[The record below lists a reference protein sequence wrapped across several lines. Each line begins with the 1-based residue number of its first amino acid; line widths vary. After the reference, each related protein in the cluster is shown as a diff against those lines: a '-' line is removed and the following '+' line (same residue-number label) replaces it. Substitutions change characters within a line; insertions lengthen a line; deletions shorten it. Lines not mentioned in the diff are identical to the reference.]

1 MTVEV
6 DGFSL
11 TLADVVRVA
20 RERERV
26 SLAPEGIE
34 RMKQAR
40 AVVEEILTKGEAV
53 YGLTTGVGSRKRV
66 AVSAESVDRFN
77 RLVLLNSR
85 VGQGP
90 AATEDVVRA
99 AMLLLANGLS
109 KGTTGVRPELARRIT
124 EALNA
129 DVYPQVRILGSV
141 GLADLAPMA
150 DLAHGLFPDPDY
162 RLASG
167 EGLALLSNNAFST
180 GMAALAFADCERLV
194 DALDVAGAL
203 DLEAFASNLSVL
215 HLLVSETRP
224 FPGIRTALDRLRE
237 ALKGSWLWDE
247 GASRNLQDPLS
258 FRCLPQVHGA
268 GRDALEFTRG
278 QLEIELNASQGNPVV
293 DLDERRVISVANF
306 DALPIAASLDFLRIA
321 LAPILTCANERLVKL
336 LQTSLSG
343 LPVGLAARSELGE
356 DALSELG
363 VAGQALTAE
372 ARLLAQPVSFE
383 LASST
388 HEEGIEDR
396 TTMASLAARR
406 LAEMVELG
414 EGIVAIELVVA
425 AQAIDLRAPSRLGS
439 GTRRVRDLVRERISF
454 MGEGEPV
461 PQDIEPIRE
470 LVRSG
475 ELS

>member
-1 MTVEV
+1 MTVAL

-20 RERERV
+20 RAREPV

-40 AVVEEILTKGEAV
+40 AVVEEALAKHESV
-53 YGLTTGVGSRKRV
+53 YGVTTGVGSRKRV
-66 AVSAESVDRFN
+66 ALTAESADRFN
-77 RLVLLNSR
+77 RLLLLNSR

-90 AATEDVVRA
+90 AAAEDIVRA
-99 AMLLLANGLS
+99 SMLLLANGLS
-109 KGTTGVRPELARRIT
+109 RGTAGVRPELATRIT
-124 EALNA
+124 EALN
-129 DVYPQVRILGSV
+129 DHVYPPVRILGSV

-150 DLAHGLFPDPDY
+150 DLAHDLFPDPHY

-180 GMAALAFADCERLV
+180 GMAALAFADCERLL

-203 DLEAFASNLSVL
+203 DLEAFASNLTAL
-215 HLLVSETRP
+215 HPLVGETRP
-224 FPGIRTALDRLRE
+224 FPGIRTALDRLRG
-237 ALKGSWLWDE
+237 ALEGSWLWDE

-268 GRDALEFTRG
+268 GRDTLEFTRG

-293 DLDERRVISVANF
+293 ALEERRVISVANF

-336 LQTSLSG
+336 LQASLSG
-343 LPVGLAARSELGE
+343 LPAGLAARSELAE

-363 VAGQALTAE
+363 IAGQALTAE

-388 HEEGIEDR
+388 QEESIEDR
-396 TTMASLAARR
+396 TAMSSLAARR

-414 EGIVAIELVVA
+414 ERIVAIELVVA
-425 AQAIDLRAPSRLGS
+425 SQAVDLRAPPRLGS
-439 GTRRVRDLVRERISF
+439 GTGRARDLVRGRIPF
-454 MGEGEPV
+454 VHEGEPV
-461 PQDIEPIRE
+461 PQDLEPVRD
-470 LVRSG
+470 LLRSG
-475 ELS
+475 ALT